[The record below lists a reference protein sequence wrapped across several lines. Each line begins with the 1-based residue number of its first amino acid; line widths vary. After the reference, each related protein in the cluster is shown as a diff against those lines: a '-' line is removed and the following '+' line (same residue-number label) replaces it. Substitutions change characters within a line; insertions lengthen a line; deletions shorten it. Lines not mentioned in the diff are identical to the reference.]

1 MSLYP
6 IWKYGR
12 FFIGTYFVLGAII
25 LEILCSPWLAT
36 YGIIG
41 ISLIFLG
48 DIFLPTDETVY
59 TYDNPGVFYPIQYA
73 SQIIDIFAVI
83 MLAWILGVT
92 YGAGANAAGDF
103 LGISAAIE
111 FLTGYDMLAAYTSGT
126 NAGEVSVI
134 AALAFAAGAAAQA
147 SIAVGHE
154 LTHRIDNRVS
164 VFFGRLGE
172 AFGMHTRFS
181 IRHPYGHHNWVC
193 TEKDP
198 ATAKRGE
205 NFYPFALRSIIG
217 QNQQVWELE
226 KTRLGKM
233 GKSAFSWENYAL
245 RGWAMEALILV
256 GFYISA
262 GWIGA
267 LGFLAVGAAVNITL
281 EAANYIE
288 HFGLIRIPT
297 EPQQVRHAWND
308 NHMMSFWL
316 TSAISRHAHHHA
328 NADIEFWN
336 LEPMVDKA
344 PTTIAGYIPT
354 FLLAAIPPL
363 WHHLMNKKL
372 LEWDEQF
379 ASEAEKEKIA
389 VANLNSK
396 QAVLIDAAQD
406 YFLGKNNN
414 NPMVA

>member
-36 YGIIG
+36 YGLIG
-41 ISLIFLG
+41 ISIIFLG
-48 DIFLPTDETVY
+48 DVLLPKDEDVY
-59 TYDNPGVFYPIQYA
+59 TYNNPGIFYPIQYA
-73 SQIIDIFAVI
+73 SQLIDITAVI
-83 MLAWILGVT
+83 MFGWILGAT
-92 YGAGANAAGDF
+92 YGGNAIAGGDF
-103 LGISAAIE
+103 LGISAAINYI
-111 FLTGYDMLAAYTSGT
+111 TGYDMLAAYTTGT
-126 NAGEVSVI
+126 HAGEVSLFT
-134 AALAFAAGAAAQA
+134 AFAFAAGAAAQA

-154 LTHRIDNRVS
+154 LTHRINNRVA

-198 ATAKRGE
+198 ATAQRGE
-205 NFYPFALRSIIG
+205 NFYPFIIRSIIG
-217 QNQQVWELE
+217 QNIQVWELE
-226 KTRLGKM
+226 KTRLSKM
-233 GKSAFSWENYAL
+233 GKTAFTWENHAL
-245 RGWAMEALILV
+245 RGWAMEALVLV

-262 GWIGA
+262 GWVGA
-267 LGFLAVGAAVNITL
+267 LGFLAVGVAVNLAL

-288 HFGLIRIPT
+288 HFGLVRIPS

-336 LEPMVDKA
+336 LEPMVDEA
-344 PTTIAGYIPT
+344 PTTLFGYLPT
-354 FLLAAIPPL
+354 FLVATIPPL

-379 ASEAEKEKIA
+379 ATEAEKEIIVK
-389 VANLNSK
+389 ANLNSN
-396 QAVLIDAAQD
+396 QPVLIEAA
-406 YFLGKNNN
+406 NNYLSN
-414 NPMVA
+414 KENKAIAA